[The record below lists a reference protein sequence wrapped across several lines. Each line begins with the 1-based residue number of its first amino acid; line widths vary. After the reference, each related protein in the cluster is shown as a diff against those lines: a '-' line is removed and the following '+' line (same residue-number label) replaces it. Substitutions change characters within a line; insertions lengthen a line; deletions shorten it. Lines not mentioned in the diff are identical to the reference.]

1 MKEQIRN
8 TEVQKNEEEIG
19 KLPEKEFRI
28 MIVKMIQDLRNRM
41 DIQTEKIKEM
51 FSKELEDL
59 KNK

>member
-1 MKEQIRN
+1 
-8 TEVQKNEEEIG
+8 
-19 KLPEKEFRI
+19 